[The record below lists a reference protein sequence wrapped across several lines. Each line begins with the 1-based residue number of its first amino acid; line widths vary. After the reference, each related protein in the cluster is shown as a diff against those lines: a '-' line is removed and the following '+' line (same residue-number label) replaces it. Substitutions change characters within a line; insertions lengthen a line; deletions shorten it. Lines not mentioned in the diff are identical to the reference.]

1 MAAVFKDI
9 NLNDYVPK
17 LVLERVDDQS
27 GTEVSAEYWNKLWRE
42 ITLQGNYNA
51 KTLYEILAFLNGSIM
66 SKTNGTYNIAYPVL
80 SLGDK
85 TTDGTLAGALAFM
98 WQLVQALASAVTEMA
113 GQVEGGDQIIANLG
127 SAMSNV
133 YTRNEADTLFQ
144 TKIAY
149 GEETVPS
156 GTYPDGTIYLQLASE
171 NS

>member
-1 MAAVFKDI
+1 MATVFKDI

-51 KTLYEILAFLNGSIM
+51 KTLYEILTFLNGSIM

-113 GQVEGGDQIIANLG
+113 GQV
-127 SAMSNV
+127 
-133 YTRNEADTLFQ
+133 
-144 TKIAY
+144 
-149 GEETVPS
+149 
-156 GTYPDGTIYLQLASE
+156 
-171 NS
+171 